1 MDLTER
7 HVPGSSNE
15 AATDRLAAL
24 SPDRRALFEKRLR
37 GAHGVAQPNG
47 AIPRR
52 PTGEPVGLSFA
63 QRRLWFL
70 DQLAPGNPFY
80 NIPLNMR
87 LSIPVNVTALAR
99 SVNDIVRRHEG
110 LRTTFRSE
118 NGEPVQI
125 VHDAAAIAEIALPV
139 VDLRA
144 MPAEEREA
152 EARRLATL
160 EAQQSFNLERGPL
173 VRTTLVQLGDAD
185 FLFLLSI
192 HHIVAD
198 GWSMGIV
205 SRELSTLYSA
215 YALGW
220 PARLPELP
228 IQYADFAVWQR
239 QWLQG
244 AVLEEQLDYW
254 TRALADLPTLQLPTD
269 RPRPPM
275 QAFRG
280 AYQPFSL
287 DRELTERLRVL
298 SRAHGV
304 TLFMTLVAAFTAVLH
319 RYTSQTDIVIG
330 SPIANRTRRELEPL
344 VGFFVNSLVLR
355 TDVSG
360 DPTFAELV
368 QRVREVALGAYAH
381 QDLPFELLVEQ
392 LQPTRDPS
400 RNPLFQVTFQLFTP
414 QIDANMASDG
424 AAPVAIQRGT
434 AIFDI
439 AFTLIDAG
447 GQLTGGF
454 EYDTDLFDAGTIDRM
469 GSHMRTLL
477 QGAVLHPE
485 QRISEL
491 PLLTKAEHDQLVFQW
506 NATATAFP
514 QRLLDELV
522 ADTAARVPDDLAVV
536 APDGQLSYRELEAR
550 AGRLAGHLQRIG
562 VTRGD
567 LVAVCLDRS
576 IHMVVALL
584 ATLKAGAAYVPLDS
598 SYPSQRLAFMLRDS
612 GAAVLLAGRAAEVT
626 FQPDDCTVVA
636 LADDW
641 DSIDASAVQLSPV
654 DGRAIE
660 DIAYVIYTSG
670 STGQPKG
677 VAIPHRAIGNH
688 MHWMQ
693 ALFPL
698 EASDRVIQ
706 RTPFSFDASVWE
718 FYAPLLAGA
727 RLVLADPA
735 GHKDPAYLVRA
746 IREHGITVLQLVPS
760 LLEMLLEQPDFDET
774 LTLRRVFCG
783 GEALAPSLVERFH
796 ARSNAELCNLYG
808 PTEAAIDSVYW
819 VSPRAQV
826 LATVPIG
833 RPIANAEIYILD
845 HHGRPVPVG
854 VPGELH
860 IGGAGLARGY
870 LHRPDLTAARFIAHP
885 FRSDAG
891 ARLYKSGD
899 LARYRADGQIEFLGR
914 LDHQVKLRG
923 YRIELGEIET
933 ALAQHPAVREAVVV
947 CREDQPGDRR
957 LVAYIVRSGGAAAAE
972 SQPEVS
978 DAQIDQWRLVFDET
992 HRQHDV
998 VDPAFNIVG
1007 WNSSYTGLPISAA
1020 EMREAVDGTVARL
1033 LARRPRRVLE
1043 VGCGTGLLLLRLA
1056 RGCDEYVGTDFSQV
1070 TLGGLDAAVREAGL
1084 TNVRL
1089 LQQRADEV
1097 TALGTDTFDL
1107 IVLNSVV
1114 QYFPGAEYLA
1124 RVIGQ
1129 LLPHVAP
1136 GGAIFIGDVRS
1147 LPLLDAFHASV
1158 ELSLATPDLPATTL
1172 RQRVQRRASQEQE
1185 LVLAPEFFDALAAEL
1200 TGIDHVDI
1208 AIKRGTHHNELTRFR
1223 YDVTLHAGHHGP
1235 RPADFSLAEWPS
1247 GGLTAD
1253 QVRTHL
1259 AASPQGAIGFANVL
1273 NARVA
1278 EAVQAANVLAAAGGA
1293 TTVGEIQA
1301 QVASE
1306 MPAAVDPEF
1315 FHDIAASLHGA
1326 AVVRWAASGRT
1337 DAFDVVLTREAAVPP
1352 QFPAQPAPRGGYAAW
1367 ANDPLQGA
1375 FVRDLVPDLRR
1386 HLQLRL
1392 PEYMVPAAF
1401 MLVERLPLGPNGKID
1416 RAQLP
1421 APDPVR
1427 ARQGTYIAPRSHIEE
1442 RLARLWSEV
1451 LGVPHIGVQD
1461 NFFTELGGHSLLGTQ
1476 LMSRVRAAF
1485 AIDLPLFRLFE
1496 APTIAE
1502 LSVHVMA
1509 AAGRHTSP
1517 DGAAVARGRDEA
1529 DLIPIGPG
1537 QLSDADRQ
1545 LIERAMLDSEDD
1557 AV

>member
-7 HVPGSSNE
+7 HGAGSANE
-15 AATDRLAAL
+15 PAADRLAAL

-37 GAHGVAQPNG
+37 AAHGAAPSHG
-47 AIPRR
+47 SIPRR
-52 PTGEPVGLSFA
+52 RRGEAVGLSFA

-99 SVNDIVRRHEG
+99 SVNDIVRRHES

-125 VHDAAAIAEIALPV
+125 VHDAAAIPEIALPV

-144 MPAEEREA
+144 IPAEEREA

-173 VRTTLVQLGDAD
+173 VRTTLIQLGDAD

-198 GWSMGIV
+198 GWSMGII

-228 IQYADFAVWQR
+228 IQYPDFAVWQR

-244 AVLEEQLDYW
+244 AVLDEQLAYW
-254 TRALADLPTLQLPTD
+254 THVLANLPTLQLATD

-280 AYQPFSL
+280 AYHAFSL
-287 DRELTERLRVL
+287 DRELTEQLRTL

-330 SPIANRTRRELEPL
+330 SPIANRTRRELEPII
-344 VGFFVNSLVLR
+344 GFFVNSLVLR
-355 TDVSG
+355 TDLTG
-360 DPTFAELV
+360 DPTFAELL

-381 QDLPFELLVEQ
+381 QDLPFELLVEE
-392 LQPTRDPS
+392 LQPSRDPS

-414 QIDANMASDG
+414 QTDNTITSDG
-424 AAPVAIQRGT
+424 ATPVAIQRGT

-447 GQLTGGF
+447 GQLAGGF
-454 EYDTDLFDAGTIDRM
+454 EYDTDLFDADTIDRM
-469 GSHMRTLL
+469 GRHMRTLL
-477 QGAVLHPE
+477 GGAVLEPE
-485 QRISEL
+485 RRISEL
-491 PLLTKAEHDQLVFQW
+491 PLLTQAERDQVLVQW
-506 NATATAFP
+506 NATAEIFP

-522 ADTAARVPDDLAVV
+522 ADTAPCVPDVLAVI

-550 AGRLAGHLQRIG
+550 ASRLAGHLQRIG
-562 VTRGD
+562 VRRGAI
-567 LVAVCLDRS
+567 VAVCLDRS
-576 IHMVVALL
+576 THMVVALL

-612 GAAVLLAGRAAEVT
+612 GAGVLLAGRRADVAFE
-626 FQPDDCTVVA
+626 PDNCTVVA

-641 DSIDASAVQLSPV
+641 DTIAASAPELKPV
-654 DGRAIE
+654 EAREPE

-693 ALFPL
+693 ARFPL
-698 EASDRVIQ
+698 DESDRVIQ

-735 GHKDPAYLVRA
+735 GHKDPAYLVHA
-746 IREHGITVLQLVPS
+746 IREHEITVLQLVPS
-760 LLEMLLEQPDFDET
+760 LLEMLLDQPDFDDT
-774 LTLRRVFCG
+774 LPLRRVFCG
-783 GEALAPSLVERFH
+783 GEALSSSLVKRFH
-796 ARSNAELCNLYG
+796 ARVKAELCNLYG

-819 VSPRAQV
+819 VSPRAQTP
-826 LATVPIG
+826 AAVPIG

-845 HHGRPVPVG
+845 QHGRPVPIG

-870 LHRPDLTAARFIAHP
+870 LHRPDLTAARFIPHP
-885 FRSDAG
+885 FSGDAG

-899 LARYRADGQIEFLGR
+899 LARYHADGLIEFLGR

-933 ALAQHPAVREAVVV
+933 ALAQHSGVREAVVV

-957 LVAYIVRSGGAAAAE
+957 LVAYVVRGGVASAE
-972 SQPEVS
+972 SHSGVGYP
-978 DAQIDQWRLVFDET
+978 QIDQWRLVFDET
-992 HRQHDV
+992 HRQHDA

-1020 EMREAVDGTVARL
+1020 EMHEAVDGTVDRL
-1033 LARRPRRVLE
+1033 LALRPRRVLE

-1056 RGCDEYVGTDFSQV
+1056 QGCDEYVGTDFSQV
-1070 TLGGLDAAVREAGL
+1070 TLDGLETAVREAGL

-1089 LQQRADEV
+1089 LRQRADEV
-1097 TALGTDTFDL
+1097 AAFGTETFDV

-1114 QYFPGAEYLA
+1114 QYFPSAEYLA
-1124 RVIGQ
+1124 HVIGQ

-1136 GGAIFIGDVRS
+1136 GGAIFVGDVRS

-1158 ELSLATPDLPATTL
+1158 ELSLATPDVPAATL
-1172 RQRVQRRASQEQE
+1172 RRRVQRRAAQEQE
-1185 LVLAPEFFDALAAEL
+1185 LVLAPEFFSALAAEL
-1200 TGIDHVDI
+1200 TPIDHVEI

-1223 YDVTLHAGHHGP
+1223 YDVTLHTGRHV

-1253 QVRTHL
+1253 QLRMHL
-1259 AASPQGAIGFANVL
+1259 SEAAHGTVGFANVP

-1278 EAVQAANVLAAAGGA
+1278 EAVQVVSVLAAAGSA
-1293 TTVGEIQA
+1293 TTVADIRA
-1301 QVASE
+1301 QIDERMS
-1306 MPAAVDPEF
+1306 AAIDPEF
-1315 FHDIAASLHGA
+1315 FHDLAASLHGVA
-1326 AVVRWAASGRT
+1326 SVQWAASGRA
-1337 DAFDVVLTREAAVPP
+1337 DAFDVVLTSHSAVPP
-1352 QFPAQPAPRGGYAAW
+1352 QFPLQPAPRGGYAAW

-1392 PEYMVPAAF
+1392 PEYMVPADF

-1421 APDPVR
+1421 TPDPVR
-1427 ARQGTYIAPRSHIEE
+1427 ARQGTYIAPRSRIEE

-1451 LGVPHIGVQD
+1451 LGVPHIGVRD

-1502 LSVHVMA
+1502 LAVHVTA
-1509 AAGRHTSP
+1509 ADGHRTSVDGEAG
-1517 DGAAVARGRDEA
+1517 VRGLHEA
-1529 DLIPIGPG
+1529 ELIPIGHE

-1545 LIERAMLDSEDD
+1545 LIERAMLDNEDD
-1557 AV
+1557 RA